1 MATTITPLMAP
12 AANLLKR
19 LSFGK
24 KFLLIGATISVPLL
38 VLSGILYAERSGV
51 IEHARQEYQGL
62 EHISAIRSLLE
73 QVAGTRDLTRTYLAG
88 DTGAASRLAALR
100 DSVNRDFDHLA
111 DLEAAT
117 ASEPA
122 GVPSRA
128 IAQRWQQLTASALQN
143 VEPSTFDG
151 YSKIIGELVA
161 LMDRTAQQSGLIS
174 DKRLGNFYMAES
186 LALRLPNL
194 ADGLGKLRSTGADVL
209 EAGTTSAVQMLT
221 LRHATD
227 AVDKDFQRL
236 RSTFKQLFTTDPD
249 LQQQLGNAYNNVD
262 AAISNYMTVTRRQ
275 IIDAQQ
281 PTPDASR
288 YLADGAATIDT
299 VYELFD
305 ETAPRLGASLQER
318 VSAAHNE
325 ELVFISLV
333 AGVLL
338 LVAYFFSG
346 FYLSTRQSLE
356 QLAEAVKRF
365 ANGDL
370 TFQPHSDSRD
380 ELGAVTTQ
388 MSLMIEKMNALVSQV
403 ISAAGQVGSSAE
415 QTAATMSQSNAG
427 IQQQNSE
434 IDQVATAIEEMSATV
449 QEVARNAAAAAEAAD
464 RANSASGNGNRVV
477 SDVGNSIQSLS
488 NEVNQATAIIRELE
502 SESDNIGTV
511 LDVIRGIAEQTNLLA
526 LNAAIE
532 AARAGEQ
539 GRGFAVV
546 ADEVRTLASRTQQST
561 EEIHG
566 MIDRLQQGARNAV
579 NAMQSGQ
586 EKSEDSVR
594 KSAEAHAAL
603 QSIET
608 AVGEINDMNA
618 QIASAAE
625 EQSAVAEEINRNVV
639 AIRDISSHT
648 TAGLQQTVG
657 SSQALLQV
665 ARQLQSLVNEF
676 KV

>member
-1 MATTITPLMAP
+1 
-12 AANLLKR
+12 
-19 LSFGK
+19 
-24 KFLLIGATISVPLL
+24 
-38 VLSGILYAERSGV
+38 
-51 IEHARQEYQGL
+51 
-62 EHISAIRSLLE
+62 
-73 QVAGTRDLTRTYLAG
+73 
-88 DTGAASRLAALR
+88 
-100 DSVNRDFDHLA
+100 
-111 DLEAAT
+111 
-117 ASEPA
+117 
-122 GVPSRA
+122 
-128 IAQRWQQLTASALQN
+128 
-143 VEPSTFDG
+143 
-151 YSKIIGELVA
+151 
-161 LMDRTAQQSGLIS
+161 
-174 DKRLGNFYMAES
+174 
-186 LALRLPNL
+186 
-194 ADGLGKLRSTGADVL
+194 
-209 EAGTTSAVQMLT
+209 
-221 LRHATD
+221 
-227 AVDKDFQRL
+227 
-236 RSTFKQLFTTDPD
+236 
-249 LQQQLGNAYNNVD
+249 
-262 AAISNYMTVTRRQ
+262 
-275 IIDAQQ
+275 
-281 PTPDASR
+281 
-288 YLADGAATIDT
+288 
-299 VYELFD
+299 
-305 ETAPRLGASLQER
+305 
-318 VSAAHNE
+318 
-325 ELVFISLV
+325 
-333 AGVLL
+333 
-338 LVAYFFSG
+338 
-346 FYLSTRQSLE
+346 
-356 QLAEAVKRF
+356 
-365 ANGDL
+365 
-370 TFQPHSDSRD
+370 
-380 ELGAVTTQ
+380 
-388 MSLMIEKMNALVSQV
+388 MNALVSQV